1 MMTISPT
8 RWIQATVAGSLL
20 AFGSAHAAVEG
31 YATLNGGTTGG
42 AGGQVVY
49 ASTGAEIN
57 QAICNR
63 AADDTPLIIYVNGT
77 INHGNTAKYSG
88 SCDTTAEEIQFKGV
102 KNISLIGV
110 GNAAVFDQIGIHL
123 RDTSNIILQN
133 LHIKNVKKSGSPTSN
148 GGDAIGMES
157 NVFNVWVDHCE
168 LEASGGESDGY
179 DSLLDMK
186 ATTQYVT
193 VSYTYYHDSDR
204 GGLMG
209 SSDSDDTNTFVTFHH
224 NYYKNMNSRLP
235 LLRHGTAHAYNNYYD
250 GIRST
255 GMNPRIGGKIK
266 AQNNYFV
273 NSRNPI
279 GTFYTTDMGYW
290 DVSGNIF
297 GSNVTWVTAADEFPA
312 GPNVVST
319 TSISIPYSYK
329 LDAADCVPQIVTTT
343 AGSGKG
349 LLTSDGTCSVSSS
362 STSRSS
368 SSTVSSRSS
377 SVVSSSRSSSS
388 TSVASSR
395 SSSVNSSIN
404 SSVSVPSGTNL
415 SIGAGAD
422 GTSKGAG
429 SYGNVI
435 DGNLSTYWSPSG
447 TTGRVSVKWSSAQT
461 VSSAVIREASGFE
474 GRITSWTLTD
484 NSTGAVLA
492 SGSSVG
498 TINFASVSTT
508 KLNFNIVSA
517 SSTPAVAEFE
527 TYSGSVVVSSSSL
540 SSSSI
545 SSSISS
551 SSRSSSLS
559 SSSRSSSL
567 SSSSRSSSLS
577 SSSRS
582 SSLSSSSIS
591 SASSSLGNCTSQCN
605 WWGATYPT
613 CVNQAEGWG
622 WENGKSC
629 IGATTCAS
637 QPQPYGGGLIN
648 SCGMSSS
655 SSISS
660 SISSSRSS
668 SSISSSRSSSS
679 SSASLSSSS
688 RSSSSSSVSSS
699 RSSSSSSLS
708 SSSRSSS
715 SSLSSSSRSSSSS
728 SISNTGACYQL
739 INDPSVNWRES
750 SLQTD
755 QEIVACLYN
764 SLGKAVGF
772 GEKATG
778 GYNPAGGSNLIVIK
792 KNTGVSIEQQV
803 LDAISTDAYN
813 WIVFDKDDFA
823 SETDIAMYRLNCG
836 DAAVLSALDGATQ
849 AQCLSHTT
857 WCAAKGVSSS
867 SCAATFFNSKLNN
880 ASLAIRNKMIMNN
893 TTIDGRG
900 SKAYFY
906 FNGLKIGADDSGAST
921 RVSQNVIIT
930 NMEFRGAG
938 HVEDHGLDPDMI
950 RSTGASHDI
959 WIHQNTFDTT
969 GDSAFDVKVGAYD
982 ITVSFNLIKNVKR
995 AALHG
1000 SSDSHTIDT
1009 QIKTTIHNNAF
1020 VTTDADY
1027 SILGNTMRRVPL
1039 LRHGQTHMFN
1049 NVFYGYRKDLMSI
1062 RVGGR
1067 LLFENNMIVNNV
1079 SNSEGDDISYWAGN
1093 LLDSAYESGGLK
1105 ITGSYVW
1112 AGDGNCQ
1119 LQGTGSDL
1127 SATYGSTPDMNS
1139 LYSSTS
1145 QATINANR
1153 FAAGKDLADY
1163 VFATAGKGGKVP
1175 YNSTQTTGRAA
1186 IIAAR
1191 PTSCQ

>member
-1 MMTISPT
+1 MTISPT

-20 AFGSAHAAVEG
+20 AFFGSAHAAVEG

-49 ASTGAEIN
+49 ASTGTEIN
-57 QAICNR
+57 QAMCSR
-63 AADDTPLIIYVNGT
+63 AADDTPLIIYVTGT
-77 INHGNTAKYSG
+77 INHGNTTKVSG

-209 SSDSDDTNTFVTFHH
+209 SSDSDNTNTFVTFHH

-235 LLRHGTAHAYNNYYD
+235 LLRHGTAHAYNNYYN
-250 GIRST
+250 GISSS

-266 AQNNYFV
+266 AQNNYFE
-273 NSRNPI
+273 NARNPI
-279 GTFYTTDMGYW
+279 GTFYTTDMGTW

-297 GSNVTWVTAADEFPA
+297 GNNVTWVTAADEFPA

-319 TSISIPYSYK
+319 TSINIPYAYK
-329 LDAADCVPQIVTTT
+329 LDAAACVPQIVQTT

-349 LLTSDGTCSVSSS
+349 LLTSDGTCSVNSS
-362 STSRSS
+362 STSTNPVSS
-368 SSTVSSRSS
+368 SSRSS

-388 TSVASSR
+388 TAVASSSR
-395 SSSVNSSIN
+395 SSSVA
-404 SSVSVPSGTNL
+404 SSVAVPTGTNL

-429 SYGNVI
+429 SYGSVL

-447 TTGRVSVKWSSAQT
+447 STGRISVKWSTAQT
-461 VSSAVIREASGFE
+461 VSSVVIREASGFE
-474 GRITSWTLTD
+474 GLIGSWTLVN
-484 NSTGAVLA
+484 NSNGAVLA
-492 SGSSVG
+492 SGNGAG
-498 TINFASVSTT
+498 TINFSSVSTT
-508 KLNFNIVSA
+508 KLNFNILSA
-517 SSTPAVAEFE
+517 SGTPAVAEFE
-527 TYSGSVVVSSSSL
+527 TYSGSVVVSSSS
-540 SSSSI
+540 SV
-545 SSSISS
+545 
-551 SSRSSSLS
+551 SSSLS

-582 SSLSSSSIS
+582 SSISSSIQSLSSSSRSSSIS
-591 SASSSLGNCTSQCN
+591 SSSTSSSIGNCATQCN
-605 WWGATYPT
+605 WWGTTYPS

-629 IGATTCAS
+629 IGNTTCAS

-660 SISSSRSS
+660 SRSSSLS
-668 SSISSSRSSSS
+668 SSISSSRSSSTSSLS
-679 SSASLSSSS
+679 SSRSSSSLSSSSS
-688 RSSSSSSVSSS
+688 RSSSSLSSSISSS

-708 SSSRSSS
+708 SSSRSSA
-715 SSLSSSSRSSSSS
+715 SSSSV
-728 SISNTGACYQL
+728 SNTTACQQL
-739 INDPSVNWRES
+739 INDSSVNWRES

-792 KNTGVSIEQQV
+792 KNTGVSLEQQI
-803 LDAISTDAYN
+803 LNAISTDAYN

-823 SETDIAMYRLNCG
+823 SESDIAMYRLNCG

-849 AQCLSHTT
+849 AQCLNHTT
-857 WCAAKGVSSS
+857 WCAAKGVSSA

-880 ASLAIRNKMIMNN
+880 ANLAIRNKMIMSN

-900 SKAYFY
+900 SKAYF
-906 FNGLKIGADDSGAST
+906 FFSGLKIGADDSGAST
-921 RVSQNVIIT
+921 HVSQNVIIT

-959 WIHQNTFDTT
+959 WIHQNTFDTA

-982 ITVSFNLIKNVKR
+982 ITVSFNMIKNVKR

-1027 SILGNTMRRVPL
+1027 SALGNTMRRVPL
-1039 LRHGQTHMFN
+1039 LRHGQSHMFN

-1067 LLFENNMIVNNV
+1067 LLFENNMIVNNI

-1093 LLDSAYESGGLK
+1093 LVDSAYENGGLR

-1112 AGDGNCQ
+1112 PGDGNCQ

-1127 SATYGSTPDMNS
+1127 SASYGSTPDMNA

-1145 QATINANR
+1145 QATISANR
-1153 FAAGKDLADY
+1153 FTAGKDLADY

-1175 YNSTQTTGRAA
+1175 YNSPYTAGRAA
-1186 IIAAR
+1186 TIAAR
-1191 PTSCQ
+1191 PVSCQ

>member
-1 MMTISPT
+1 MTISPT

-49 ASTGAEIN
+49 ASTGTEIN
-57 QAICNR
+57 QAMCNR
-63 AADDTPLIIYVNGT
+63 ATDDTPLIIYVTGT
-77 INHGNTAKYSG
+77 INHGNTTKASG

-266 AQNNYFV
+266 AQNNYFE

-297 GSNVTWVTAADEFPA
+297 GNNVTWVTAADEFPA
-312 GPNVVST
+312 GPDVVST
-319 TSISIPYSYK
+319 TSINIPYSYK
-329 LDAADCVPQIVTTT
+329 LDSAACVPQIVMAT

-349 LLTSDGTCSVSSS
+349 LLTSDGTCSVTSSS
-362 STSRSS
+362 ASTAVS
-368 SSTVSSRSS
+368 SSRSS
-377 SVVSSSRSSSS
+377 SLVSSSRSSSS

-395 SSSVNSSIN
+395 SSSVA

-447 TTGRVSVKWSSAQT
+447 TTGRVSVKWSSAKT
-461 VSSAVIREASGFE
+461 VSSVVIREASGFE

-484 NSTGAVLA
+484 NSTGALLA

-540 SSSSI
+540 ASSSI

-567 SSSSRSSSLS
+567 SSSSRSSSIS

-582 SSLSSSSIS
+582 SSLSSSSRSSSIS
-591 SASSSLGNCTSQCN
+591 SSSLSSANNCATQCN
-605 WWGATYPT
+605 WWGTTYPS
-613 CVNQAEGWG
+613 CVNQSEGWG

-629 IGATTCAS
+629 IGNTTCAS

-648 SCGMSSS
+648 SCGISSSSSVSSSQSSSSVS

-660 SISSSRSS
+660 SSRSSSVSSLSSSRSS
-668 SSISSSRSSSS
+668 SNSS
-679 SSASLSSSS
+679 SSSS
-688 RSSSSSSVSSS
+688 RSSSSSSSSI
-699 RSSSSSSLS
+699 

-728 SISNTGACYQL
+728 SVSNTTACQQL
-739 INDPSVNWRES
+739 INDSSVNWRES
-750 SLQTD
+750 ALQTD

-792 KNTGVSIEQQV
+792 KNTGVSIEQQI
-803 LDAISTDAYN
+803 LDAISTDSYN

-823 SETDIAMYRLNCG
+823 TETDIAMYRLNCG
-836 DAAVLSALDGATQ
+836 DAAVLSALNGATQ

-857 WCAAKGVSSS
+857 WCAAKGVSSA
-867 SCAATFFNSKLNN
+867 SCASTFFNSRLNN
-880 ASLAIRNKMIMNN
+880 SSLAIRNKMIMSN

-921 RVSQNVIIT
+921 HVSQNVIVT

-982 ITVSFNLIKNVKR
+982 ITVSFNLVKNVKR

-1039 LRHGQTHMFN
+1039 LRHGQSHMFN

-1067 LLFENNMIVNNV
+1067 LLFENNMVVNNI
-1079 SNSEGDDISYWAGN
+1079 SNSEGDDITYWAGN
-1093 LLDSAYESGGLK
+1093 LVDSAYENGGLK

-1127 SATYGSTPDMNS
+1127 SASYGSTPDMNA
-1139 LYSSTS
+1139 LYSSAS

-1163 VFATAGKGGKVP
+1163 VFATAGKGGKAP
-1175 YNSTQTTGRAA
+1175 YNSPYTAGRTAT
-1186 IIAAR
+1186 IAAR
-1191 PTSCQ
+1191 PISCQ

>member
-1 MMTISPT
+1 MTISPT
-8 RWIQATVAGSLL
+8 RWIQATVAGSLLLL

-49 ASTGAEIN
+49 ASTGTEIN
-57 QAICNR
+57 QAMCSR
-63 AADDTPLIIYVNGT
+63 AADDTPLIIYVTGT
-77 INHGNTAKYSG
+77 INHGNTTKVSG

-209 SSDSDDTNTFVTFHH
+209 SSDSDNTNTFVTFHH

-266 AQNNYFV
+266 AQNNYFE
-273 NSRNPI
+273 NARNPI
-279 GTFYTTDMGYW
+279 GTFYTTDMGTW

-297 GSNVTWVTAADEFPA
+297 GANVTWVTAADEFPA

-329 LDAADCVPQIVTTT
+329 LDSADCVPQIIKTT
-343 AGSGKG
+343 AGFGKG
-349 LLTSDGTCSVSSS
+349 LLTSDGTCSVNTSSSISSS
-362 STSRSS
+362 SSV
-368 SSTVSSRSS
+368 VSSRSS
-377 SVVSSSRSSSS
+377 SIASSSRSSSS
-388 TSVASSR
+388 TSVASSK
-395 SSSVNSSIN
+395 SSSVNSS
-404 SSVSVPSGTNL
+404 VSVPTGTNL
-415 SIGAGAD
+415 SVGAGAD

-429 SYGNVI
+429 SYGNVL
-435 DGNLSTYWSPSG
+435 DGNLSTYWSPVGS
-447 TTGRVSVKWSSAQT
+447 TGRVSVKWSTAQT
-461 VSSAVIREASGFE
+461 VSSVVIREAAGFE
-474 GRITSWTLTD
+474 GVIGSWTLV
-484 NSTGAVLA
+484 NNANGAVLA
-492 SGSSVG
+492 SGTGAS
-498 TINFASVSTT
+498 TINFSSVSTT
-508 KLNFNIVSA
+508 KLNFNILSA
-517 SSTPAVAEFE
+517 SGTPAVAEFE

-540 SSSSI
+540 SSSVSSSSR

-551 SSRSSSLS
+551 SIQSLS

-567 SSSSRSSSLS
+567 SSSST
-577 SSSRS
+577 
-582 SSLSSSSIS
+582 SSSI
-591 SASSSLGNCTSQCN
+591 GNCATQCN
-605 WWGATYPT
+605 WWGTTYPS

-629 IGATTCAS
+629 IGNTTCAS

-660 SISSSRSS
+660 SRSSSLS

-679 SSASLSSSS
+679 LSSSRSSSSLSSSSS
-688 RSSSSSSVSSS
+688 RSSSNSSSSSSSSISSS

-708 SSSRSSS
+708 SSSRSSA
-715 SSLSSSSRSSSSS
+715 SSSSVA
-728 SISNTGACYQL
+728 NTTACQQL
-739 INDPSVNWRES
+739 INDSSVNWRES

-792 KNTGVSIEQQV
+792 KNTGVSLEQQI

-823 SETDIAMYRLNCG
+823 TETDIAMYRLNCG

-857 WCAAKGVSSS
+857 WCAAKGVSSA
-867 SCAATFFNSKLNN
+867 SCASTFFNSKLNN
-880 ASLAIRNKMIMNN
+880 ASLAIRNKMIMDN

-921 RVSQNVIIT
+921 QVSQNVIIT

-982 ITVSFNLIKNVKR
+982 ITVSFNLVKNVKR

-1039 LRHGQTHMFN
+1039 LRHGQSHMFN
-1049 NVFYGYRKDLMSI
+1049 NVFYGYRKDLMSV

-1067 LLFENNMIVNNV
+1067 LLFENNMIVNNI

-1093 LLDSAYESGGLK
+1093 LVDSAYEDGGLK

-1127 SATYGSTPDMNS
+1127 SASYGSTPDMNA

-1153 FAAGKDLADY
+1153 FTAGNDLADY

-1175 YNSTQTTGRAA
+1175 YNSTYTAGRAA
-1186 IIAAR
+1186 TIAAR
-1191 PTSCQ
+1191 PVSCQ